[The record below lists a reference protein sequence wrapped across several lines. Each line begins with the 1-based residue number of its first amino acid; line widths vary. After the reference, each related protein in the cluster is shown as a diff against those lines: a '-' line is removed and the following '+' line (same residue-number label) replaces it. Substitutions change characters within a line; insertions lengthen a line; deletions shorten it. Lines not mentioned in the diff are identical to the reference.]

1 MVADSRALFVIN
13 VLWKDSHVGL
23 NKKKNKNE
31 ILNLVVIA
39 NDKFV

>member
-23 NKKKNKNE
+23 NKKKKQKRNSQ
-31 ILNLVVIA
+31 LGG
-39 NDKFV
+39 DC

>member
-23 NKKKNKNE
+23 NKKNKKKKQKRNSQ
-31 ILNLVVIA
+31 LGG
-39 NDKFV
+39 DC